1 MYLSKENLRNKT
13 GVLYEEFGA
22 TLVKNAI
29 TGKELWWIQDEEVNT
44 TGDSREIEYFGTFA
58 EDKGLRLFP
67 YKDLN
72 RPLWVEPGD
81 TIIVNFRYR
90 KNGECEFE
98 VENLGKECYASITQN
113 LGPGII
119 DKQDR
124 RDVLLSLA
132 HTFKDIPCV
141 KFQYY
146 LTYTDEQFLTYIEN
160 SDVYYRL

>member
-1 MYLSKENLRNKT
+1 MNLSKDNLRNNT
-13 GVLYEEFGA
+13 GELYESFGA
-22 TLVKNAI
+22 TLIKNAI
-29 TGKELWWIQDEEVNT
+29 TGKELWWIPDETVNT

-58 EDKGLRLFP
+58 EDEGLRLFP

-90 KNGECEFE
+90 KNGECAFE

-119 DKQDR
+119 GKQDR

-160 SDVYYRL
+160 SDAYYRV

>member
-1 MYLSKENLRNKT
+1 MRFNKDNLRNNT
-13 GVLYEEFGA
+13 GELYESFGA

-29 TGKELWWIQDEEVNT
+29 TGKELWWIPDEEVNT
-44 TGDSREIEYFGTFA
+44 TKDYKEIEYFGTFA
-58 EDKGLRLFP
+58 EDEGLRLFP

-72 RPLWVEPGD
+72 RPLWVEIGD
-81 TIIVNFRYR
+81 TIIVSFHR
-90 KNGECEFE
+90 KKDGKCVFT
-98 VENLGKECYASITQN
+98 VENLGKDCYCSITQD